1 MCHSTEYEH
10 LQPTT
15 PSKPTRIVV
24 SGQPEPQAWPAPPY
38 DWEMAAVGDA
48 LDIVELHRKPSRLER
63 LRRAFRM
70 EP

>member
-1 MCHSTEYEH
+1 MCHANDYEH
-10 LQPTT
+10 LQPT

-24 SGQPEPQAWPAPPY
+24 SGQPWPQSPY

-48 LDIVELHRKPSRLER
+48 LDIVELHHKKPSRLER

-70 EP
+70 QP